1 MGIKIING
9 GLMTTV
15 QDRGRFGYQC
25 SGFAPSGVMDERSL
39 AIANLLLGQ
48 DEGEAALETT
58 LMGPE
63 ILFEE
68 ENLFVVTGGD
78 QQPTLNGTAIP
89 MYQVVHAAK
98 GDVLKFGMAKE
109 GVRAYIAFAGGLDIP
124 VVMGSRSTNLKCGIG
139 GMEGRKLIPGDQIGF
154 RVPKSTLPGLE
165 KRKVDIHDFSGHA
178 VTLRVVFGPQ
188 EDAFTEEGIRTFLNS
203 EYKVNL
209 ASDRMGYRLDGPAI
223 AYHDTVDIIS
233 DGIAPGSIQVPSA
246 GTPIIMMAD
255 RQTTG
260 GYAKIATVIGVDLPK
275 LAQRM
280 PGDAVRFQKVTIQ
293 EAQKLYRAEQRWRQ
307 KLKKSFGDR

>member
-9 GLMTTV
+9 GLLTTV
-15 QDRGRFGYQC
+15 QDGGRFGWQC
-25 SGFAPSGVMDERSL
+25 SGFGTSGVMDERSFAL
-39 AIANLLLGQ
+39 ANLLLGQ
-48 DEGEAALETT
+48 DEGEAVLEAT

-63 ILFEE
+63 LLFEE
-68 ENLFVVTGGD
+68 DNLFVVTGGD
-78 QQPTLNGTAIP
+78 LQPTLNGTP
-89 MYQVVHAAK
+89 LPLYQVVKAQV
-98 GDVLKFGMAKE
+98 GDILKFGMAKE

-139 GMEGRKLIPGDQIGF
+139 GLEGRKLQVGDRIGF
-154 RVPKSTLPGLE
+154 RAPKTTLPGLE
-165 KRKVDIHDFSGHA
+165 KRKLEVREFMGHT
-178 VTLRVVFGPQ
+178 VTLRVVLGPQ
-188 EDAFTEEGIRTFLNS
+188 EDAFTEEGIRTFLSS

-209 ASDRMGYRLDGPAI
+209 SSDRMGYRLDGPTI

-233 DGIAPGSIQVPSA
+233 DGIAPGSVQVPSG

-260 GYAKIATVIGVDLPK
+260 GYAKIATVIGVDLPG

-280 PGDAVRFQKVTIQ
+280 PGDTVRFQKVTVQ
-293 EAQKLYRAEQRWRQ
+293 EAQKLHRLEQKERK
-307 KLKKSFGDR
+307 KLKRRLGDQ